1 LQGVSSFSLSSKQ
14 SSNKA
19 ATMSNN
25 NNRDDRG
32 NGMPPY
38 YNKPMPANPKKIM
51 DEHVE
56 ETTRRIGGRGAAP
69 AMVAPSLGSMPMAF
83 NRAMQMPTGFGASI
97 STAPVKAQAMPAASQ
112 SKYIWK
118 LPQAPTLPEFH
129 PLERTAVFVPRA
141 TPEMVAARISDLLR
155 ERSIQATYDDD
166 KAKVKCV
173 TTDGVD
179 FRIRLYKGRNQYRDG
194 IIVEVQRRFGFSIHF
209 HGDTQAILDAAQ
221 GKTPAPPPVRQ
232 NALPEV
238 SDDEDDDDYA
248 PPPPSGSSSLAMV
261 EKMLSLPGFD
271 AQYLGLS
278 TLSSLVDP
286 EKMTM
291 QTARRTSAALLK
303 PNSKVGE
310 VVFGYIVNR
319 KTEESYAGLRV
330 MSLGILANAMRA
342 SSIIPEFVR
351 GALRPV
357 LLQDLNEAETC
368 PNAALQAARCMEY
381 FIRGDSDT
389 MELNDAFE
397 CARKVGEARHCG
409 LLEQAD
415 RCISSI
421 R

>member
-1 LQGVSSFSLSSKQ
+1 
-14 SSNKA
+14 
-19 ATMSNN
+19 
-25 NNRDDRG
+25 
-32 NGMPPY
+32 MPPY

-51 DEHVE
+51 DEHVV
-56 ETTRRIGGRGAAP
+56 ETTRRVGGRGAAP
-69 AMVAPSLGSMPMAF
+69 AMVAPSMGSMPMAF
-83 NRAMQMPTGFGASI
+83 NPALKMPTGFGASI
-97 STAPVKAQAMPAASQ
+97 STTPVKNQASPAAIQ
-112 SKYIWK
+112 SKYVWK
-118 LPQAPTLPEFH
+118 LRQAPTLPEFH
-129 PLERTAVFVPRA
+129 PLERTAVFIPHA
-141 TPEMVAARISDLLR
+141 SPDLVAARVSDFLR
-155 ERSIQATYDDD
+155 ERSIQATYEDD

-179 FRIRLYKGRNQYRDG
+179 FRIRLYRGRSHYSHG

-209 HGDTQAILDAAQ
+209 HAEALAVLDAAQ
-221 GKTPAPPPVRQ
+221 GKHIPPPPVRQ

-238 SDDEDDDDYA
+238 SDDDDDDDDS

-303 PNSKVGE
+303 SASPVGE
-310 VVFGYIVNR
+310 KVVGYIVNR
-319 KTEESYAGLRV
+319 KAEGSYAGLRV
-330 MSLGILANAMRA
+330 LSLGILANAMRA
-342 SSIIPEFVR
+342 SSIIPEFAR
-351 GALRPV
+351 APLRSV
-357 LLQDLNEAETC
+357 LLQDLNEAESS

-381 FIRGDSDT
+381 FIRGDEDT
-389 MELNDAFE
+389 TELHDAFE
-397 CARKVGEARHCG
+397 NARKVGEARHCG